1 MKFVDILQMDSRS
14 HIIPGARDNLNF
26 ISNEH
31 AL

>member
-1 MKFVDILQMDSRS
+1 MKFFDISQMDSRS
-14 HIIPGARDNLNF
+14 HIIPGARDNLNL